1 MHPQQKPQTRHTCT
15 QRSIKT
21 DNTQTLKYENKK
33 NQIYL
38 NKVNINK

>member
-15 QRSIKT
+15 QRLIKT
-21 DNTQTLKYENKK
+21 DTQTLKYENKK